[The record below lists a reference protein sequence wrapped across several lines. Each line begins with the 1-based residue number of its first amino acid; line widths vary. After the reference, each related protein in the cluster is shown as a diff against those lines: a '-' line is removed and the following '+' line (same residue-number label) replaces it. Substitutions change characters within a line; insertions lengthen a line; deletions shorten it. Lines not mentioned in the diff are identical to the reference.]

1 MAGEK
6 GLDYYLNNPDEMP
19 DDISA
24 LEAEMN
30 SEAVPTEPELAVE
43 ESVSADA
50 EVKTEVAEEKQE
62 AEEPALIETKQGKP
76 AIPYAVLVGER
87 ERRHAAEQAVESLR
101 KELDLL
107 SAKVDQSAANHEA
120 VVPAEAS
127 TLSEDSIE
135 AMAQEFP
142 EIGKVLK
149 ALSEK
154 TRSLDEQLAKVAEA
168 ENARIDKEQKR
179 AFDEVQEAIDA
190 NPTLRYWQ
198 TENPQLWGEA
208 VKLDEMIK
216 ANPMSQSQTLSERFE
231 KVVASIE
238 AIYGKAEL
246 PDAYKPPKAPDTSIE
261 QVAAKAKAAVEKVG
275 SFKPKTLS
283 DMPGGATPPTTE
295 RERIE
300 NMAPHELQR
309 LMESMDADQMAAF
322 IAKAV

>member
-24 LEAEMN
+24 LESEMN
-30 SEAVPTEPELAVE
+30 SEAAPTEPELAVE
-43 ESVSADA
+43 ESVSADD
-50 EVKTEVAEEKQE
+50 EVKTEVVEEKQE

-76 AIPYAVLVGER
+76 AIPYAVLAGER

-101 KELDLL
+101 KELDAL
-107 SAKVDQSAANHEA
+107 SAKVNQSATSSA
-120 VVPAEAS
+120 VEQLETS
-127 TLSEDSIE
+127 DISDDSIE
-135 AMAQEFP
+135 AMAEEFP

-154 TRSLDEQLAKVAEA
+154 TRALDEQLAKVSEA
-168 ENARIDKEQKR
+168 ENARIEIEKKR
-179 AFDEVQEAIDA
+179 SFDEVQEAIDA

-231 KVVASIE
+231 KVVASVE

-246 PDAYKPPKAPDTSIE
+246 PDAYKPAKAPDTSIE

-275 SFKPKTLS
+275 TFKPKTLS
-283 DMPGGATPPTTE
+283 DMPGGTTPPTTE

-300 NMAPHELQR
+300 TMSPFELQR
-309 LMESMDADQMAAF
+309 LMETMDPDQLASF
-322 IAKAV
+322 IAKAA